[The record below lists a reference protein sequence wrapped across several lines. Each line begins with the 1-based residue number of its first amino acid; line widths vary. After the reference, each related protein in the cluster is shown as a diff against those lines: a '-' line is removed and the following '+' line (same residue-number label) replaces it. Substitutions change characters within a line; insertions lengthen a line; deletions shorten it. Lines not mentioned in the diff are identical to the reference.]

1 MNKREQ
7 LERAVVDALA
17 AYEDAADFYA
27 STLEDVRAAVYTST
41 TDYDVAYAIAYDAH
55 CAADTAYI
63 TWSRARKELKEYPKG
78 QDNA

>member
-1 MNKREQ
+1 MAKREQ

-27 STLEDVRAAVYTST
+27 AAFDDARAAVYTST
-41 TDYDVAYAIAYDAH
+41 TDYDVAYAIAHDAH

-63 TWSRARKELKEYPKG
+63 AWSRARKELKEYPKG
-78 QDNA
+78 QDDE